1 MKEKNYNLFNKNENM
16 MKTNYIVKYYR
27 DYFIIK
33 NKTYK
38 QLVNMN
44 HLIKSIKRQ
53 EIANLTVRI
62 YYINVEVQ
70 PIRILKTK
78 V

>member
-1 MKEKNYNLFNKNENM
+1 
-16 MKTNYIVKYYR
+16 
-27 DYFIIK
+27 
-33 NKTYK
+33 
-38 QLVNMN
+38 MN
-44 HLIKSIKRQ
+44 HLIKSIKRL

>member
-1 MKEKNYNLFNKNENM
+1 
-16 MKTNYIVKYYR
+16 
-27 DYFIIK
+27 
-33 NKTYK
+33 
-38 QLVNMN
+38 MN
-44 HLIKSIKRQ
+44 HLFKSIKRQ

-70 PIRILKTK
+70 PIRLFKIK